1 MEKLMTKQNF
11 MYAGIGIL
19 TAFIVYKVLVN
30 REKSVGTTKPV
41 SKSVEETSDFCGCGA
56 QLIYINVCG
65 IINKKLKLSQRTW
78 TCENG
83 HKLNRDL
90 NASINLEK
98 LAVSSTESAFG
109 DKSSVGV
116 NPIQLVDELGRKHQM
131 FTFV

>member
-56 QLIYINVCG
+56 
-65 IINKKLKLSQRTW
+65 
-78 TCENG
+78 
-83 HKLNRDL
+83 
-90 NASINLEK
+90 
-98 LAVSSTESAFG
+98 
-109 DKSSVGV
+109 
-116 NPIQLVDELGRKHQM
+116 
-131 FTFV
+131 